1 MEEMTN
7 IRILRRNSPWK
18 KLPISEFWVRIL
30 HGRNYQYQNF
40 GDRILHGRNYQYQYF
55 GLEFSVEEITNI
67 RILG

>member
-30 HGRNYQYQNF
+30 HGRNYQYQ
-40 GDRILHGRNYQYQYF
+40 YF
-55 GLEFSVEEITNI
+55 GLEFSMEEITNI
-67 RILG
+67 SILG